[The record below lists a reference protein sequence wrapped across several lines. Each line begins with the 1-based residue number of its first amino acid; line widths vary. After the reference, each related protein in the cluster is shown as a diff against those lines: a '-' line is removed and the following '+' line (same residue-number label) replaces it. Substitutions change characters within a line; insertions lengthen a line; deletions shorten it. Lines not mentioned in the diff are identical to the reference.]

1 MYLPPL
7 LFDDT
12 LGSKYNNITKIIFE
26 IHNFL
31 LSTFPERKR
40 KDIKIKSRIGN
51 QKSKQE
57 RKDNANGESESF
69 SLKKK
74 KSIAI
79 YFEPC
84 GFVQLIFEIKFG
96 NLAVTIV
103 IFHCTFLLMRN
114 SC

>member
-12 LGSKYNNITKIIFE
+12 LGSKYNNITKIILE

-31 LSTFPERKR
+31 LSTFPGRKE
-40 KDIKIKSRIGN
+40 INIKSRIGN
-51 QKSKQE
+51 QKSKHE

-69 SLKKK
+69 SLFKKN
-74 KSIAI
+74 IVI

-96 NLAVTIV
+96 NLAVTMV
-103 IFHCTFLLMRN
+103 IFHFAFC
-114 SC
+114 